1 MENIQLLNNMVII
14 LDFDGTCVTH
24 DYPNVGHDIGAAP
37 VLRKLVAE
45 GHQLVLFTMRS
56 DMGVEKGLF
65 KSGLSD
71 AIDWF
76 KQNNIPLYGIQRNP
90 TQDTWTTSPKA
101 YGHLYI
107 DDAALGAP
115 LKYDNSISDRPFID
129 WVIVEKLMLRMGF
142 LTDENNHTQN

>member
-65 KSGLSD
+65 KSG
-71 AIDWF
+71 
-76 KQNNIPLYGIQRNP
+76 
-90 TQDTWTTSPKA
+90 
-101 YGHLYI
+101 
-107 DDAALGAP
+107 
-115 LKYDNSISDRPFID
+115 
-129 WVIVEKLMLRMGF
+129 
-142 LTDENNHTQN
+142 